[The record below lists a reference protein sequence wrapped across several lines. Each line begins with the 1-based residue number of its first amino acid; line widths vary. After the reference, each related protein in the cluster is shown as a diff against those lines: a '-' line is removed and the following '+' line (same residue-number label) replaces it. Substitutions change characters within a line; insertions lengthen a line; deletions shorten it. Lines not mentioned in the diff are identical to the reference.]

1 MIKTATME
9 YRVRDIPDD
18 LWWRFKSAV
27 ALNKTRINKT
37 VIELI
42 QEYVDR
48 QGIETNG
55 IVK

>member
-1 MIKTATME
+1 ME
-9 YRVRDIPDD
+9 YRVRAIPDD
-18 LWWRFKSAV
+18 LWWKFKSAV

-48 QGIETNG
+48 QGIET
-55 IVK
+55 VQSRLY